1 MKSSS
6 NRAGHPNS
14 YTDPDEIGALKR
26 RLTIHRRSLYV
37 LEERRAKYG
46 DLDVPLHIIH
56 EIAEEKE
63 NIAQIK
69 ARLEELEGGTPV
81 PHHID
86 GKTQVMESGGERGV
100 AVDEAMEKPAPSL
113 GYFFAALLALD
124 LILVFVLGWHLFGD
138 QPLLLSY
145 LEVVTGILGIG
156 LEIALLTVAIQ
167 RKWSITEILRW
178 LGTSKPWQATIL
190 IVTVD
195 LLVVVL
201 WPQVIEVISSVEEPL
216 PPPTQFS
223 YQVWVQAGDTGE
235 YIQDAVVTIEV
246 EGQAPLD
253 GIADSNGV
261 ARIFISSDHAGQPGF
276 LLVEAKGYK
285 RYTQHI
291 DVTMDALPDVVLL
304 ERSLGVTPTPT
315 FTPTPHI
322 GPSTAPT
329 LTLTPITTN
338 TSTSTPTFTHTP
350 TRAETPTDTPVF
362 TCTPTQAP
370 IPTAIPTT
378 TDTPTLAPT
387 QTLSYT
393 IEFRASKTI
402 VNPGEWV
409 IFRWHVENVRAVYL
423 DWKGGAGAPG
433 DGWDSRPIWE
443 TTDHTLRVVLQNG
456 ETITRTITVNVR
468 E

>member
-1 MKSSS
+1 MKSIS
-6 NRAGHPNS
+6 NRAGHSNS
-14 YTDPDEIGALKR
+14 YTDPAEIDALKR

-63 NIAQIK
+63 NIAQIE
-69 ARLEELEGGTPV
+69 ARLEELERGTPV

-86 GKTQVMESGGERGV
+86 GKTQVMESGDERGV

-216 PPPTQFS
+216 PPPAQFS

-235 YIQDAVVTIEV
+235 CIQDAVVTIEV

-261 ARIFISSDHAGQPGF
+261 ARIFISSVRAGQPGF
-276 LLVEAKGYK
+276 LIVEAKGYK
-285 RYTQHI
+285 RYTQNI

-304 ERSLGVTPTPT
+304 ERLAAV
-315 FTPTPHI
+315 
-322 GPSTAPT
+322 
-329 LTLTPITTN
+329 TLTPTVTPIETRMDTT
-338 TSTSTPTFTHTP
+338 FDYQV
-350 TRAETPTDTPVF
+350 RVQAKDTGEYIQGAVV
-362 TCTPTQAP
+362 TIEVEGQAP
-370 IPTAIPTT
+370 LDGI
-378 TDTPTLAPT
+378 TDSNGLARIIVSSSCVGKPGRLIVEAAGYKRYMQNIDLTIGTLP
-387 QTLSYT
+387 
-393 IEFRASKTI
+393 
-402 VNPGEWV
+402 
-409 IFRWHVENVRAVYL
+409 
-423 DWKGGAGAPG
+423 D
-433 DGWDSRPIWE
+433 
-443 TTDHTLRVVLQNG
+443 VVQL
-456 ETITRTITVNVR
+456 EPVP
-468 E
+468 

>member
-1 MKSSS
+1 MKSNS

-63 NIAQIK
+63 NIAQIE
-69 ARLEELEGGTPV
+69 ARLAGLSVDVPKVDRGTV
-81 PHHID
+81 
-86 GKTQVMESGGERGV
+86 ESRDVREPQSSHKSLIASISKKLWLPSVWWIPIVV
-100 AVDEAMEKPAPSL
+100 AL
-113 GYFFAALLALD
+113 
-124 LILVFVLGWHLFGD
+124 
-138 QPLLLSY
+138 
-145 LEVVTGILGIG
+145 IG
-156 LEIALLTVAIQ
+156 L
-167 RKWSITEILRW
+167 
-178 LGTSKPWQATIL
+178 LGVLITSKGRIL
-190 IVTVD
+190 
-195 LLVVVL
+195 
-201 WPQVIEVISSVEEPL
+201 
-216 PPPTQFS
+216 PTPDTSFG
-223 YQVWVQAGDTGE
+223 YQVRVQAKDTGR
-235 YIQDAVVTIEV
+235 YIPDAKVTIEV
-246 EGQAPLD
+246 SGQAPLD
-253 GIADSNGV
+253 DITDSNGL
-261 ARIFISSDHAGQPGF
+261 ARISISSSRAGKPGR
-276 LLVEAKGYK
+276 LIVEAAGYK
-285 RYTQHI
+285 RYMQNI
-291 DVTMDALPDVVLL
+291 DLTMGTLPDVVLL

-362 TCTPTQAP
+362 TYTPTQAP
-370 IPTAIPTT
+370 IPTAIPTA

-409 IFRWHVENVRAVYL
+409 IFRWHVENVHAVYL
-423 DWKGGAGAPG
+423 DWKGGVGAPG
-433 DGWDSRPIWE
+433 EGWDSRQMWE
-443 TTDHTLRVVLQNG
+443 TTDHTLRVVLKNG
-456 ETITRTITVNVR
+456 ETVTRTITVTVR